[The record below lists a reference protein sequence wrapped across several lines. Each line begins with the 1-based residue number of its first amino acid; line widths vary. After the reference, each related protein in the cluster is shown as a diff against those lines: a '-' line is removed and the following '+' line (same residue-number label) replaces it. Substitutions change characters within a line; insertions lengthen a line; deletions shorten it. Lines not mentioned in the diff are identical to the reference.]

1 MSVLDAVWNWQQF
14 KLDPLKGKYN
24 ILWYETFDINEI
36 NKAKN

>member
-1 MSVLDAVWNWQQF
+1 MQF
-14 KLDPLKGKYN
+14 ETDNSLKLDPLKGKYS